1 VRLGPPLAALVVLA
15 AIAPAARAEREAAI
29 VVASADGAVDAL
41 TLAGALGAAGVA
53 WPDAVAEVAAARA
66 AGAEPAA
73 TLARF
78 AEVGNL
84 IGEGWRA
91 YVAAEPAF
99 AAARLGAARTAAV
112 ALLPYDGGGE
122 LYADAS
128 LRLGIALGHLGQRE
142 RADDALRLA
151 HALDPTRPVTTAEF
165 SPDAVDAYQAAIAAA
180 RPTVT
185 VRIDALAGAAV
196 TIDGQPA
203 GTAPRL
209 VELAVGVHVI
219 GVRAPGFAPV
229 VEPFEVGP
237 ETSLIALELPPDRG
251 AIAAARAQAD
261 GFAALGERDAA
272 ALLDAIVSY
281 TEADAVVLVAATV
294 RTGGPAL
301 LGQRCHSGAT
311 CTAVVEVGYPIGG
324 DLARAIA
331 LLRQR
336 LADADHRYRPSLAG
350 DPRLRPTGGP
360 PVGGGGDGGARR
372 RWLWIGGGAVL
383 AAVAAVAI
391 TAWASGDDRPTV
403 TVDPDDFT
411 R

>member
-1 VRLGPPLAALVVLA
+1 MNHALLISVFV
-15 AIAPAARAEREAAI
+15 IASCGLIYEL
-29 VVASADGAVDAL
+29 V
-41 TLAGALGAAGVA
+41 AGALASYLLGDSVTQFSTIIGTYLFAMGIGSWLSRYIV
-53 WPDAVAEVAAARA
+53 R
-66 AGAEPAA
+66 G
-73 TLARF
+73 LIARF
-78 AEVGNL
+78 
-84 IGEGWRA
+84 I
-91 YVAAEPAF
+91 
-99 AAARLGAARTAAV
+99 
-112 ALLPYDGGGE
+112 
-122 LYADAS
+122 
-128 LRLGIALGHLGQRE
+128 Q
-142 RADDALRLA
+142 
-151 HALDPTRPVTTAEF
+151 
-165 SPDAVDAYQAAIAAA
+165 
-180 RPTVT
+180 
-185 VRIDALAGAAV
+185 
-196 TIDGQPA
+196 
-203 GTAPRL
+203 

-219 GVRAPGFAPV
+219 GMRAPGFAPV